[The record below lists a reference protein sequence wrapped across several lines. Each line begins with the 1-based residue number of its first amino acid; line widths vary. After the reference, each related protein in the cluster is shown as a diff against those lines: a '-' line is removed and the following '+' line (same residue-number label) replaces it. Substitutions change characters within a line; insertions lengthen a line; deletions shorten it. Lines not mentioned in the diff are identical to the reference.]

1 MITCAHPA
9 GCMPNDS
16 CYDIAIV
23 QQLQRFAIVQQ
34 LQRFAIVQQLQRF
47 AGILVEGSSSNAAAA
62 ANLSCMHN

>member
-16 CYDIAIV
+16 CYDI
-23 QQLQRFAIVQQ
+23 
-34 LQRFAIVQQLQRF
+34 AIVQQLQRF